1 MSSAKNNNIDTSF
14 GLIRFDPPVPAS
26 MVRKPK
32 NLKLKPAPPPPPA
45 ASRIMTS
52 SSSLHEGRSS
62 SSSMQPPIEDILASI
77 VPPKIVGHQQQQPNQ
92 SSSASASNSS
102 NSSSHQQQQ
111 QQLSTPLVQCVST
124 IPASRLDVI
133 RLQEQLDTLLMQRQ
147 ARDAGIC
154 AVRSELFSKVFD
166 ELIRQVTIN
175 CPERG
180 LILLRVRDELR
191 LTQEAY
197 RALYESSIEYG
208 ARNQA
213 LFTHANEEKGVD
225 SVPAEQHQR
234 LHQLREQKKMLELKV
249 IELQR
254 KAEQIETE
262 EAQKR
267 RQADL
272 AHAET
277 INFYMKTQQQ
287 LAKQLSAETQRA
299 GGRK

>member
-1 MSSAKNNNIDTSF
+1 MTDASL
-14 GLIRFDPPVPAS
+14 LIRFDPPVPAS

-32 NLKLKPAPPPPPA
+32 TLRLKPAPPPPPA
-45 ASRIMTS
+45 ASRVMTGT
-52 SSSLHEGRSS
+52 SSLHGDGGRGTSS

-77 VPPKIVGHQQQQPNQ
+77 MPPKIVGQVPPASPQEQP
-92 SSSASASNSS
+92 
-102 NSSSHQQQQ
+102 
-111 QQLSTPLVQCVST
+111 TPLVQCVST

-154 AVRSELFSKVFD
+154 AVRSQLFSKVFD

-175 CPERG
+175 SPERG
-180 LILLRVRDELR
+180 LLLLRVRDELR
-191 LTQEAY
+191 LSLEAY
-197 RALYESSIEYG
+197 RALYESAVDYG
-208 ARNQA
+208 CRNEA
-213 LFTHANEEKGVD
+213 LFTHANDEKGVD
-225 SVPAEQHQR
+225 AVPAEQHQR
-234 LHQLREQKKMLELKV
+234 LRQLREQKKLLELKV

-254 KAEQIETE
+254 KAEQIESE

-272 AHAET
+272 AHADT

>member
-1 MSSAKNNNIDTSF
+1 M
-14 GLIRFDPPVPAS
+14 
-26 MVRKPK
+26 
-32 NLKLKPAPPPPPA
+32 
-45 ASRIMTS
+45 
-52 SSSLHEGRSS
+52 
-62 SSSMQPPIEDILASI
+62 
-77 VPPKIVGHQQQQPNQ
+77 
-92 SSSASASNSS
+92 
-102 NSSSHQQQQ
+102 
-111 QQLSTPLVQCVST
+111 
-124 IPASRLDVI
+124 
-133 RLQEQLDTLLMQRQ
+133 
-147 ARDAGIC
+147 
-154 AVRSELFSKVFD
+154 
-166 ELIRQVTIN
+166 TIN

-180 LILLRVRDELR
+180 LILLRIRDELR

-197 RALYESSIEYG
+197 RALYESSVEYG

-225 SVPAEQHQR
+225 AVPAEQHNR
-234 LHQLREQKKMLELKV
+234 LHQLREQKKQLELKV

-272 AHAET
+272 AHADT

>member
-1 MSSAKNNNIDTSF
+1 MSTTTDTSF

-26 MVRKPK
+26 TVRKPK
-32 NLKLKPAPPPPPA
+32 NLKLKPQPPPPPA

-52 SSSLHEGRSS
+52 SSALHNEGRS

-77 VPPKIVGHQQQQPNQ
+77 VPPKIVGSSSNQHEQQQ
-92 SSSASASNSS
+92 
-102 NSSSHQQQQ
+102 
-111 QQLSTPLVQCVST
+111 PLVQCVST

-180 LILLRVRDELR
+180 LILLRIRDELR

-197 RALYESSIEYG
+197 RALYESSVEYG

-225 SVPAEQHQR
+225 AVPAEQHNR
-234 LHQLREQKKMLELKV
+234 LHQLREQKKQLELKV

-272 AHAET
+272 AHADT